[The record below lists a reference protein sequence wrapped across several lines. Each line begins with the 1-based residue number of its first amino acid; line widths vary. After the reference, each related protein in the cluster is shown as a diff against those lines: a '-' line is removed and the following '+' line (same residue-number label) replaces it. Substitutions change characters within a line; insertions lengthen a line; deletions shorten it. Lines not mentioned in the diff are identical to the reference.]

1 MFTSVGIW
9 NRRISLDVLVD
20 HVRGSAPGPGLAR
33 VQPMTTIRRFVRRLL
48 SFFLTGAAEAELSR
62 EIHAHLQLLED
73 EFVSKGMPRDD
84 ARLAARRAFGGVEQV
99 KEHQRDARGFRWL
112 DNSRL
117 DVKLG
122 ARMVAKYP
130 ALSLIGGAGLA
141 VGVAIGAAFFAFF
154 YSFLYATLP
163 VEGGERIV
171 ALENWDIEASS
182 EMRRS
187 MHDLVTWRR
196 EMKSVGEIGAFR
208 TIARNVT
215 VAGGP
220 LEAVEVAQ
228 ITADGFNIT
237 RVEPVIGRAIGAA
250 DERPGAPPIVA
261 IGYDVWHSRFGGD
274 ASVLGREL
282 RLGNVVHTIVGVMPE
297 GYGFPVNHRYWIP
310 LGAEAVTFG
319 PREGPDIFIFGR
331 LRDGVRMEQA
341 QAELSALGAQAA
353 SAFPLTHARL
363 RPRVM
368 PYAHPILD
376 IDFTTGDFTAMQSMI
391 SMLALIV
398 AVNVGVL
405 VFARTATRQREIAV
419 RTALGAS
426 RRRIVGQL
434 FIEALVLSAAASAA
448 GIALARF
455 GITQGFAIYAGEGN
469 NAVPYFLKFDMPLAA
484 YLYVAMLTVFTA
496 VVAGVLPALHATGRR
511 AQDTLKQAN
520 GTDGLRLGR
529 VWTALIIAQVAIA
542 VTGLPAIMM
551 MSWSEMQR
559 GLTRAN
565 YSEESFLAATVTADP
580 DPPAG
585 MPASVY
591 EREWVV
597 RFEYTKTD
605 LVTRLEA
612 EPAVDDVTVAANV
625 PGFESRARI
634 AIDGG
639 VNVHPGAL
647 DVRFNSVA
655 ADFFEAFGAR
665 IIAGR
670 ALRDSDGTGAT
681 QAIVVNRAFVNQL
694 LGGAN
699 AVGRRLHYVRGT
711 PSQYEIVGV
720 VTDLGT
726 NTIAP
731 DLIEPVIYHSLRSST
746 SATTLIRMRGK
757 DPLQFSSRLR
767 ELTSALDP
775 TLRLRIVTFSEMR
788 RQQMIG
794 LRLAVLGSSLV
805 IVTALLLSAAGIYA
819 MMSFTVSQRRKDIG
833 IRAALG
839 ADAGQLL
846 RSIFG
851 RAALQ
856 LAAGVVVGIVLAL
869 LIDAASDG
877 EMLGSLGLGLVPT
890 TALLIV
896 LVGLFA
902 TIGPARRG
910 LRIQPTEAL
919 RAE

>member
-1 MFTSVGIW
+1 
-9 NRRISLDVLVD
+9 
-20 HVRGSAPGPGLAR
+20 
-33 VQPMTTIRRFVRRLL
+33 MTTIRRFVLRLL
-48 SFFLTGAAEAELSR
+48 SFSRPAAAEAELSR
-62 EIHAHLQLLED
+62 EIHSHLQLLED
-73 EFVSKGMPRDD
+73 EFVSKGMARDE
-84 ARLAARRAFGGVEQV
+84 ARLAARRAFGGVEQA

-112 DNSRL
+112 DNSRM
-117 DVKLG
+117 DFTLG
-122 ARMVAKYP
+122 ARMLAKYP

-141 VGVAIGAAFFAFF
+141 VGVAIGAGFFAFL

-171 ALENWDIEASS
+171 ALENWDIDAND

-187 MHDLVTWRR
+187 MHDLVMWQR
-196 EMKSVGEIGAFR
+196 EMKTVGEIGAFR

-215 VAGGP
+215 FAGGSA
-220 LEAVEVAQ
+220 EAVQVAQ
-228 ITADGFNIT
+228 ITAVGFNIT
-237 RVEPVIGRAIGAA
+237 RVTPVIGRAIVLA
-250 DERPGAPPIVA
+250 DESAAASPIVV

-297 GYGFPVNHRYWIP
+297 GYGFPVNHSYWTP
-310 LGAEAVTFG
+310 FSTDAAAFG

-331 LRDGVRMEQA
+331 LRDGAAMAQA

-363 RPRVM
+363 QPRVM

-376 IDFTTGDFTAMQSMI
+376 IQGITTRDFTAMQSMI

-405 VFARTATRQREIAV
+405 VYARTATRQREIAV

-434 FIEALVLSAAASAA
+434 FIEALVLSAIASAA

-455 GITQGFAIYAGEGN
+455 GIAQGFAIYAAEGSDP
-469 NAVPYFLKFDMPLAA
+469 VPYFLNPDMPLAA
-484 YLYVAMLTVFTA
+484 YVYVAMLTVFTA

-511 AQDTLKQAN
+511 AHDTLKQAS

-529 VWTALIIAQVAIA
+529 VWTAMIIAQVAIA
-542 VTGLPAIMM
+542 VTGLPATMM
-551 MSWSEMQR
+551 ISWSGMQR

-565 YSEESFLAATVTADP
+565 YSEESFLAATLTADP

-585 MPASVY
+585 MAASVY
-591 EREWVV
+591 ERESVV
-597 RFEYTKTD
+597 RFEKTKTD
-605 LVTRLEA
+605 LVARLEA
-612 EPAVDDVTVAANV
+612 EPAVDDVTMATTI
-625 PGFESRARI
+625 PGAESRARI
-634 AIDGG
+634 AIDGA
-639 VNVHPGAL
+639 VNVQAGAL
-647 DVRFNSVA
+647 EVRFNRGVA
-655 ADFFEAFGAR
+655 PDFFDVFGAR
-665 IIAGR
+665 VIAGR
-670 ALRDSDGTGAT
+670 ALRDSDSTGAT
-681 QAIVVNRAFVNQL
+681 QAIVVNRAFVDQL

-699 AVGRRLHYVRGT
+699 AVGRRLHYVVAGGT
-711 PSQYEIVGV
+711 TQYEIVGV
-720 VTDLGT
+720 VTNLGT

-731 DLIEPVIYHSLRSST
+731 DLVEPVIYHSLQSST
-746 SATTLIRMRGK
+746 RATALIRMRGN

-767 ELTSALDP
+767 DLTSALDP
-775 TLRLRIVTFSEMR
+775 TLRLQIVTFSEMK
-788 RQQMIG
+788 RQAQIG
-794 LRLAVLGSSLV
+794 SRLMVLGSSLV
-805 IVTALLLSAAGIYA
+805 ILTALLLSAAGIYA
-819 MMSFTVSQRRKDIG
+819 MMSFTVSQRRREIG
-833 IRAALG
+833 IRSAMG

-846 RSIFG
+846 RSIFT

-856 LAAGVVVGIVLAL
+856 LAAGIVVGTVLAL
-869 LIDAASDG
+869 MIDRASEG
-877 EMLGSLGLGLVPT
+877 EMLGSFGR
-890 TALLIV
+890 ALLPVTAV
-896 LVGLFA
+896 LMTIVGLFA

>member
-1 MFTSVGIW
+1 
-9 NRRISLDVLVD
+9 
-20 HVRGSAPGPGLAR
+20 
-33 VQPMTTIRRFVRRLL
+33 MTTIRRFVRRLL
-48 SFFLTGAAEAELSR
+48 SFFRTGAAEAELSR
-62 EIHAHLQLLED
+62 EIRSHLQLLED
-73 EFVSKGMPRDD
+73 EFVSNGMPRDD

-122 ARMVAKYP
+122 ARMLAKYP

-141 VGVAIGAAFFAFF
+141 VGVAIGAGFFAFL

-171 ALENWDIEASS
+171 ALENWDIDANT

-196 EMKSVGEIGAFR
+196 EMTTVGEIGAFR

-220 LEAVEVAQ
+220 VEAVEVAQ

-237 RVEPVIGRAIGAA
+237 RVTPVIGRAIVAA
-250 DERPGAPPIVA
+250 DESAGASPIVV
-261 IGYDVWHSRFGGD
+261 IGYGVWHSRFGGD

-282 RLGNVVHTIVGVMPE
+282 RLGNVVHTIVGVMPD
-297 GYGFPVNHRYWIP
+297 GHGFPVNHRYWIP
-310 LGAEAVTFG
+310 LSTDATFG

-331 LRDGVRMEQA
+331 LRDGASMAQA
-341 QAELSALGAQAA
+341 QAELSALGVQAA
-353 SAFPLTHARL
+353 STFPLTHARL
-363 RPRVM
+363 QPRVM

-376 IDFTTGDFTAMQSMI
+376 IHGITTRDFAAIQSMI

-405 VFARTATRQREIAV
+405 VYARTATRQREIAV

-448 GIALARF
+448 GIGLARF
-455 GITQGFAIYAGEGN
+455 GITQGFAIYAAEGN
-469 NAVPYFLKFDMPLAA
+469 DALPYFLNPDMPLAA
-484 YLYVAMLTVFTA
+484 YLYVAMLTLFTA

-511 AQDTLKQAN
+511 AQDTLKQAS
-520 GTDGLRLGR
+520 GTNGLRLGR
-529 VWTALIIAQVAIA
+529 VWTAMIIAQVAIA
-542 VTGLPAIMM
+542 VTGLPAAMM
-551 MSWSEMQR
+551 VSWSGMQR

-565 YSEESFLAATVTADP
+565 YNEESFLAATVTADP

-585 MPASVY
+585 MPAFVY
-591 EREWVV
+591 ERESVV
-597 RFEYTKTD
+597 RFERTTTD

-612 EPAVDDVTVAANV
+612 EPAVDDVTVATSV
-625 PGFESRARI
+625 PGAESRARI
-634 AIDGG
+634 AIDGA
-639 VNVHPGAL
+639 VNVHAGAL
-647 DVRFNSVA
+647 DVRFNRVA
-655 ADFFEAFGAR
+655 ADFFDAFGAR
-665 IIAGR
+665 MIAGR
-670 ALRDSDGTGAT
+670 ALRDSDSTGAT

-699 AVGRRLHYVRGT
+699 AVGRRLHYAEAARSGT
-711 PSQYEIVGV
+711 TTHYEIVGV
-720 VTDLGT
+720 VSDLGT

-731 DLIEPVIYHSLRSST
+731 DLIDPVIYHSLGSST
-746 SATTLIRMRGK
+746 RATALIRMRGN
-757 DPLQFSSRLR
+757 DPMQFSSRLR
-767 ELTSALDP
+767 DLASALDP
-775 TLRLRIVTFSEMR
+775 TLRLRIVTFSER
-788 RQQMIG
+788 KRQQMIG
-794 LRLAVLGSSLV
+794 LRLMVLGSSLV
-805 IVTALLLSAAGIYA
+805 ILSALLLSAAGIYA
-819 MMSFTVSQRRKDIG
+819 MMSFTVSQRRKEIG

-846 RSIFG
+846 RSIFT

-856 LAAGVVVGIVLAL
+856 LAAGVVVGTVLAL
-869 LIDAASDG
+869 MIDRASDG
-877 EMLGSLGLGLVPT
+877 EMLGSLGR
-890 TALLIV
+890 ALLPVTAVVIAI
-896 LVGLFA
+896 VGLFA